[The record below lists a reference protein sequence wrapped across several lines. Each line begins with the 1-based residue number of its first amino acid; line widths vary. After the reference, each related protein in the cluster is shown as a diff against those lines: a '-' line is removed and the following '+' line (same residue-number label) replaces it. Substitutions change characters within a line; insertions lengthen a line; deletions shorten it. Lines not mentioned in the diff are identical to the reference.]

1 MLTKI
6 TFALPKRKQ
15 GLGGKPFRPFLWIN
29 RNFTLSHFYV
39 SQKCGKV
46 ILRKM
51 PLSYLRGIFE
61 RCLAVLK
68 WSILIG
74 IITLKH
80 ALQCAIRHISQLLI
94 RVIPKKCCQMLSRGF
109 LTHFRQHNRLILWRL
124 TKIII
129 IFLLDRKIF
138 SVI

>member
-1 MLTKI
+1 MLCRGFFVCLKSG
-6 TFALPKRKQ
+6 AS
-15 GLGGKPFRPFLWIN
+15 LGQIFKL
-29 RNFTLSHFYV
+29 
-39 SQKCGKV
+39 
-46 ILRKM
+46 KM
-51 PLSYLRGIFE
+51 PLSYLRGILE

-109 LTHFRQHNRLILWRL
+109 LPHFRQHNRLILWRL

-129 IFLLDRKIF
+129 IFFVRPKDFFSYLDYSEILLKERIQLLYYSLL
-138 SVI
+138 SVSS